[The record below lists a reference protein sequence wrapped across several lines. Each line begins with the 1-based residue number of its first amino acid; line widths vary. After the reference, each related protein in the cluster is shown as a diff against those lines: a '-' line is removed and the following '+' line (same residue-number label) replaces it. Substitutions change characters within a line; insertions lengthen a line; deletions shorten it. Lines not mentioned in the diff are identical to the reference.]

1 MHVLIYV
8 YLHVSAFLPY
18 RINEQRPRRR
28 HPIVFCFIIA
38 YIIPASRYTNQQ
50 TIAAFES
57 LRPDLNLDLSDM
69 EELGDSLAGITLK
82 DQIIVLAFGLL
93 WGFTHIY
100 FLLTA
105 QGGLIESLQLL
116 DLFGYSI
123 LAATTLTWCLFT
135 TIISSLISNVLIFA
149 RLARDNIHVD
159 LLNSTKLRP
168 FSRVAVYSTLVLVGA
183 LASFPLLLIDQEA
196 GYLEVLPGFFAT
208 FLPMVFIFLIPLL
221 PIRKRIIECKSKEL
235 ESIQHQI
242 NRLTLSENKLLQNRK
257 KLSELQP
264 LLDYRREIRQVPE
277 WPFDSPVFLRLL
289 FYLAIPPLTWVGAA
303 LIERWVDSVNF

>member
-1 MHVLIYV
+1 
-8 YLHVSAFLPY
+8 
-18 RINEQRPRRR
+18 
-28 HPIVFCFIIA
+28 
-38 YIIPASRYTNQQ
+38 
-50 TIAAFES
+50 
-57 LRPDLNLDLSDM
+57 M

-159 LLNSTKLRP
+159 LLNSTNLRP